1 MDTSVFSPKKK
12 MKLSIF
18 AVIATDFSGDMGGC
32 QESRGGGG
40 GGGGREVWE
49 EGSKERDLE

>member
-1 MDTSVFSPKKK
+1 MSMDTSVFSPKKK
-12 MKLSIF
+12 MTLSIF

-40 GGGGREVWE
+40 GREVWE